1 MLTIDHMQIAMPA
14 GGEDR
19 ARAFFG
25 GLLELAEIA
34 KPAYLA
40 AHGGCWFKVGALQLH
55 LGTEADFRAA
65 QKAHVALRTDR
76 LVDLR
81 QRLVTAKHAVFDD
94 VPVDGRARFFTAD
107 PFGNRIE
114 FIESPLAA

>member
-1 MLTIDHMQIAMPA
+1 MLTIDHVQIAMPV
-14 GGEDR
+14 GGEGQ

-34 KPAYLA
+34 KPVDLA
-40 AHGGCWFKVGALQLH
+40 ANGGCWFKVGALQLH
-55 LGTEADFRAA
+55 LGTEAGFRAA
-65 QKAHVALRTDR
+65 QKAHVAMRTDR

-81 QRLVTAKHAVFDD
+81 QRLAAANHAVFDD
-94 VPVDGRARFFTAD
+94 TPVYGRARFFTAD

-114 FIESPLAA
+114 FIESPAAA